1 MNKASP
7 QAARELARVP
17 TMFLKQL
24 ECTICQKPF
33 DSGELA
39 TFCKECVAPL
49 AARYDLESIRSTVD
63 RDEITSRKG
72 GMWRWSEVMPL
83 PDPARAVDLGEGDT
97 PLLELPR
104 LAEALGVK
112 ELFAKDEGQNP
123 TGSFK
128 ARGLG
133 CGVSMAKHL
142 GATALAAPS
151 AGNAGGALAAYGA
164 RAGLPVHLALPRDV
178 PSACRVE
185 AEVLGAEITLI
196 DGTIA
201 DCGKWIG
208 ERAAK
213 HGWHD
218 LSTLKEP
225 YRVEGK
231 KTMGYELAEQF
242 GWSLPDV
249 ILYPTGGG
257 TGLLGMAKAFDEM
270 RALGW
275 LAEDAPRPRF
285 IAVQAAGCAP
295 MVDAFRSGAERAV
308 IPDSPHTCASGLRV
322 PSPIGDRWMLSVLQE
337 CGGDAIAIDDDEL
350 VEATRELGRAE
361 GIFAAPE
368 GGALVAALR
377 LALGDGRV
385 RPDERCV
392 LFLTGTGVKYLEC
405 FVDEGI

>member
-1 MNKASP
+1 MTKSVPGKAACGAGAKSCRFRTP
-7 QAARELARVP
+7 RE
-17 TMFLKQL
+17 
-24 ECTICQKPF
+24 
-33 DSGELA
+33 
-39 TFCKECVAPL
+39 
-49 AARYDLESIRSTVD
+49 RSTSAKGT
-63 RDEITSRKG
+63 RRCSSCRASRK
-72 GMWRWSEVMPL
+72 RS
-83 PDPARAVDLGEGDT
+83 ASR
-97 PLLELPR
+97 
-104 LAEALGVK
+104 

-164 RAGLPVHLALPRDV
+164 RAGLRCTWRFRET
-178 PSACRVE
+178 CRVLSRRGRG
-185 AEVLGAEITLI
+185 ARAEITLI

-208 ERAAK
+208 ERAAT

-285 IAVQAAGCAP
+285 IAVQASGCAP

-392 LFLTGTGVKYLEC
+392 LFLTGYGREVPGVLRGRGHLRVESPG
-405 FVDEGI
+405 FRVTLGRPRTRVRS